1 MPLEGVH
8 RREISR
14 RKQVTVI
21 AQETTA
27 PAGLWFSIKID
38 SEEFI
43 ALLAAD
49 ALERLLERADAP
61 AEPRI
66 AYKRNRKVID
76 ALARQKFL
84 DGCPRPVKVEAA
96 DLN

>member
-1 MPLEGVH
+1 MLFE
-8 RREISR
+8 R
-14 RKQVTVI
+14 I
-21 AQETTA
+21 APTNLSGEKSMTMSARSMAA

-38 SEEFI
+38 SEEFV

-49 ALERLLERADAP
+49 ALQRLLERTGAT
-61 AEPRI
+61 AEPRT

-84 DGCPRPVKVEAA
+84 DGCPRPIKVEAS

>member
-1 MPLEGVH
+1 MTSEQRVSG
-8 RREISR
+8 
-14 RKQVTVI
+14 
-21 AQETTA
+21 

-38 SEEFI
+38 SEEFV

-49 ALERLLERADAP
+49 ALERLLHKSGAP
-61 AEPRI
+61 VEPRS

-84 DGCPRPVKVEAA
+84 DGCPRPIRVVAA

>member
-1 MPLEGVH
+1 MTT
-8 RREISR
+8 S
-14 RKQVTVI
+14 
-21 AQETTA
+21 AQRTAA

-38 SEEFI
+38 SEDFV

-49 ALERLLERADAP
+49 ALDRLLEDSGAP
-61 AEPRI
+61 VEPRS
-66 AYKRNRKVID
+66 AYKRNRKAID

-84 DGCPRPVKVEAA
+84 DGCPRPIKVEAS

>member
-1 MPLEGVH
+1 MT
-8 RREISR
+8 S
-14 RKQVTVI
+14 
-21 AQETTA
+21 AQRMGA
-27 PAGLWFSIKID
+27 AAGLWFSIKID
-38 SEEFI
+38 SEEFV

-49 ALERLLERADAP
+49 ALERLLEHSAVP
-61 AEPRI
+61 VEPRN

-84 DGCPRPVKVEAA
+84 DGCPRPIKVEAS

>member
-1 MPLEGVH
+1 M
-8 RREISR
+8 
-14 RKQVTVI
+14 
-21 AQETTA
+21 TTSVQRA
-27 PAGLWFSIKID
+27 AANAGLWFSIKID
-38 SEEFI
+38 SEEFV

-49 ALERLLERADAP
+49 ALERLLDHPEGP
-61 AEPRI
+61 IEPRS

-84 DGCPRPVKVEAA
+84 DGCPRPIKVEAS

>member
-1 MPLEGVH
+1 MKTSEQ
-8 RREISR
+8 RMTRAS
-14 RKQVTVI
+14 
-21 AQETTA
+21 
-27 PAGLWFSIKID
+27 GLWFSIKIE

-49 ALERLLERADAP
+49 ALERLLDRSDSAV
-61 AEPRI
+61 EPRS
-66 AYKRNRKVID
+66 AYKRNRKAID

-84 DGCPRPVKVEAA
+84 DGCPRPIKVEAA

>member
-1 MPLEGVH
+1 MTSSVQ
-8 RREISR
+8 R
-14 RKQVTVI
+14 
-21 AQETTA
+21 TA
-27 PAGLWFSIKID
+27 ENAGLWFSIKID
-38 SEEFI
+38 SEEFV

-49 ALERLLERADAP
+49 ALERLREVSGTP
-61 AEPRI
+61 AESRS

-84 DGCPRPVKVEAA
+84 DGCPRPIKVEAS

>member
-1 MPLEGVH
+1 MT
-8 RREISR
+8 ISAR
-14 RKQVTVI
+14 N
-21 AQETTA
+21 TTA

-49 ALERLLERADAP
+49 ALERLLQHAGAP
-61 AEPRI
+61 VGPRN

-84 DGCPRPVKVEAA
+84 DGCPRPIKVEAS

>member
-1 MPLEGVH
+1 MT
-8 RREISR
+8 SD
-14 RKQVTVI
+14 
-21 AQETTA
+21 AQDTAA

-49 ALERLLERADAP
+49 ALERLLDHPGAP
-61 AEPRI
+61 AEPRS
-66 AYKRNRKVID
+66 AYRRNRKVID

-84 DGCPRPVKVEAA
+84 DGCPRPVKVEAS

>member
-1 MPLEGVH
+1 MTMRDQP
-8 RREISR
+8 
-14 RKQVTVI
+14 T
-21 AQETTA
+21 AA

-38 SEEFI
+38 SEEFV
-43 ALLAAD
+43 ALLAVD
-49 ALERLLERADAP
+49 ALERLLERAGAA
-61 AEPRI
+61 AEPRS

-84 DGCPRPVKVEAA
+84 DGCPRPIKVEAS

>member
-1 MPLEGVH
+1 MTTSTH
-8 RREISR
+8 RTSAS
-14 RKQVTVI
+14 T
-21 AQETTA
+21 
-27 PAGLWFSIKID
+27 GLWFSIKIE

-43 ALLAAD
+43 ALLASD
-49 ALERLLERADAP
+49 ALERLLARDDAS
-61 AEPRI
+61 AEPRS

-84 DGCPRPVKVEAA
+84 DGCPRPIKVEAS

>member
-1 MPLEGVH
+1 MTMSARPM
-8 RREISR
+8 
-14 RKQVTVI
+14 
-21 AQETTA
+21 TT

-49 ALERLLERADAP
+49 ALERLLERSGAAV
-61 AEPRI
+61 EPRN

-84 DGCPRPVKVEAA
+84 DGCPRPIKVEAS

>member
-1 MPLEGVH
+1 MTT
-8 RREISR
+8 S
-14 RKQVTVI
+14 
-21 AQETTA
+21 AQRTSA
-27 PAGLWFSIKID
+27 PTGLWFSIKIE

-43 ALLAAD
+43 ALLASD
-49 ALERLLERADAP
+49 ALERLLARDDAS
-61 AEPRI
+61 AGPRS

-84 DGCPRPVKVEAA
+84 DGCPRPIKVEAS

>member
-1 MPLEGVH
+1 M
-8 RREISR
+8 
-14 RKQVTVI
+14 K
-21 AQETTA
+21 TA
-27 PAGLWFSIKID
+27 EQGRAAASGLWFSIKID
-38 SEEFI
+38 REEFI

-49 ALERLLERADAP
+49 ALERLLEHSGAQV
-61 AEPRI
+61 EPRS

-84 DGCPRPVKVEAA
+84 DGCPRPVTVVAS

>member
-1 MPLEGVH
+1 MTIV
-8 RREISR
+8 
-14 RKQVTVI
+14 
-21 AQETTA
+21 AQGRATPT
-27 PAGLWFSIKID
+27 GLWFSIKID

-49 ALERLLERADAP
+49 ALERLLENAGAP
-61 AEPRI
+61 VEPRS

-84 DGCPRPVKVEAA
+84 DGCPRPVTVVAS

>member
-1 MPLEGVH
+1 MATNVQ
-8 RREISR
+8 R
-14 RKQVTVI
+14 
-21 AQETTA
+21 AA
-27 PAGLWFSIKID
+27 ANAGLWFSIKID

-49 ALERLLERADAP
+49 ALQRLLDHPGEP
-61 AEPRI
+61 LEPRS

-76 ALARQKFL
+76 ALARQKFM
-84 DGCPRPVKVEAA
+84 DGCPRPIKVEAS